1 MKAVHQLVHA
11 AEPHDAVTNQA
22 FFWRGLLRGWGLESE
37 IVAEY
42 VDADLLGDA
51 HPLDRAGRRLV
62 NEGGLV
68 LHYAGWS
75 PTAEAALEAKGPLAV
90 YYHNITPGDLL
101 RDFNELSADISD
113 RGRSALP
120 LFKGRTDALLAA
132 SEYSASELR
141 EAGLGEVTV
150 VPLMLDLPPE
160 IPRREPKPEPVVLT
174 VGRIVPN
181 KRVEDVI
188 KAFALYQQHRAPD
201 ASLVMVGS
209 DSGFESYR
217 RALEL
222 LVAHVGA
229 EGVIFTGPIPAEDR
243 DAWYERADVFLSM
256 SVHEGFCLPLIE
268 ALAHGVPVVAR
279 EAGAMP
285 ETLGGAGIVVDGADL
300 PLVAEA
306 LHELASS
313 PSTRSLLFDA
323 ADARLQELRPEALAA
338 QLRSAL
344 APLL

>member
-1 MKAVHQLVHA
+1 MTAVHQLVHA
-11 AEPHDAVTNQA
+11 AVPHDAVTDQA
-22 FFWRGLLRGWGLESE
+22 FFWRRLLRGWGLESE

-42 VDADLLGDA
+42 VHPDLLA
-51 HPLDRAGRRLV
+51 EARPLDRAGRRLV

-68 LHYAGWS
+68 LHYAAWS
-75 PTAEAALEAKGPLAV
+75 PTVETALEAKGPLAV

-101 RDFNELSADISD
+101 RDFNQISADLCD
-113 RGRSALP
+113 RGRRALH
-120 LFKGRTDALLAA
+120 LFKGHTAALLAA

-141 EAGLGEVTV
+141 QAGLGEVAV
-150 VPLMLDLPPE
+150 VPLMLDLPPAV
-160 IPRREPKPEPVVLT
+160 PRREPNPEPVVLT

-181 KRVEDVI
+181 KRLQDVI
-188 KAFALYQQHRAPD
+188 KAFALYQRHRAPE
-201 ASLVMVGS
+201 ASLVLVGS
-209 DSGFESYR
+209 DLGFENYR

-222 LVAHVGA
+222 LVAHIGA
-229 EGVIFTGPIPAEDR
+229 EGVTFTGPIPSEER
-243 DAWYERADVFLSM
+243 DGWYERADVFLSM
-256 SVHEGFCLPLIE
+256 SVHEGFCVPLIE

-279 EAGAMP
+279 KAGAMP
-285 ETLGGAGIVVDGADL
+285 ETLGEAGIVVDGADL

-313 PSTRSLLFDA
+313 PSTRSVLLGA
-323 ADARLQELRPEALAA
+323 ADARLHELRPDALAA